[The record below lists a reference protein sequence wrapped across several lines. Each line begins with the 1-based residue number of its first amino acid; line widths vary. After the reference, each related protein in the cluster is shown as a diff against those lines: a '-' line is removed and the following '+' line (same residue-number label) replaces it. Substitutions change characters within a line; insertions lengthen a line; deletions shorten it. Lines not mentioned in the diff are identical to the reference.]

1 MASLSDFALLASLLR
16 YPTEGYERDA
26 ERCCELFSEEY
37 APVADLLRAFSDRIR
52 PLSAEAIEVLYTSTF
67 DLNPVCSLEVG
78 WHLFGENYER
88 GEFLVKM
95 RGELREHGVEESTEL
110 PDHLAHA
117 LELLTRMEPQGA
129 TDFAT
134 LCMVPALE
142 KMRKAMEGKSNSY
155 ELILLAIERLLKLR
169 YPMDESEM
177 ATPQPAFHI
186 LN

>member
-1 MASLSDFALLASLLR
+1 MAQLNEFHLLASLLR
-16 YPTEGYERDA
+16 YPEQGCEFDMERY
-26 ERCCELFSEEY
+26 CELFGTECAGVSD
-37 APVADLLRAFSDRIR
+37 PLRDFFEQIR
-52 PLSAEAIEVLYTSTF
+52 PLTVEDLQVLYTSTF

-95 RGELREHGVEESTEL
+95 RGELREHGIEESTEL

-117 LELLTRMEPQGA
+117 LELLARMEPQGA

-134 LCMVPALE
+134 LCIVPALG
-142 KMRKAMEGKSNSY
+142 KMRKAMEDKSNPY
-155 ELILLAIERLLKLR
+155 ECVLLAIEGLLMLR
-169 YPMDESEM
+169 YPMAESEM
-177 ATPQPAFHI
+177 ATAQPAFHI